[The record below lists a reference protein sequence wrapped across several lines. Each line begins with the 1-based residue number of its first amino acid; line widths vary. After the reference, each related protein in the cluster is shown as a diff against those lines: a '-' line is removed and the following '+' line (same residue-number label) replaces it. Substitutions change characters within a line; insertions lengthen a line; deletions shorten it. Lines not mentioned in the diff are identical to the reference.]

1 MFSFDLPPVQPNECK
16 WRCGKTYEARSN
28 WLLYHEQL
36 RCPLRPRK
44 RPRTD
49 DPEEARLGRPFPP
62 DEHPGPQPESSCSES
77 DPDEPQDDNATL
89 DGDHVEGIFD
99 DVPVDAIYDDQPEDI
114 PMSSLSNRRFD
125 NAAEAGIPIRLQI
138 PDPWFTLREKPFD
151 PFSGEHDY
159 KLARWFVKSKT
170 PKGQID
176 DFFNDGLHGP
186 ASRDGPMSFRSGHT
200 LWKQLEKMDGQLPS
214 YKIGAV
220 TVDGRTIPFLTRNII
235 DAAKYLIGQP
245 CYKDYLQYAPYTQ
258 VNSDGERQFN
268 EMNTGD
274 WWHDTQKKRPRQA
287 TLVPLI
293 FSSDETHLTNF
304 SGGKK
309 AWPVYMT
316 IGNLDATVRSRW
328 YWRAQVLVAL
338 LPIKPK
344 KSGIRGDGDN
354 EMSQQAKQAL
364 YTVLRGL
371 LEPFNR
377 FANPEHEGRPV
388 EMLCADGSVR
398 SCWPVLAA
406 WIADHPEHANLQGT
420 KGNVCPTCTV
430 HRTNLGELGPE
441 APLRDSEM
449 HKHMLDQHRLAESD
463 NKARASAQAE
473 TWYYEHAYEG
483 RPRDVTSRLPVTAK
497 LASAKWFM
505 AASTR
510 TDENVFWGVPFV
522 TPSLLP
528 RPDVL
533 HVMLL
538 GIFKTAM
545 NWVEDFL
552 KKHDR
557 ADKFDDLW
565 AKTPA
570 YADDRFKPPT
580 KRYREVVQWQGKEM
594 RNLARII
601 LIHFSAAL
609 ANPSPAQKSD
619 FQEAIRCVRALVQFH
634 LMTEYESHTE
644 ATIGYL
650 EHYLAEFHRHKEVF
664 RWCRADARLNTRIA
678 DLRTDY
684 KGRIAEAQRGM
695 NNTMQNK
702 IKRDM
707 LAEMETEIKG
717 LVTELAHFNFP
728 KIHLMRHFG
737 SSVKLFGNLKQY
749 STETSESAHKY
760 IVKDAYNR
768 SNKQVDIADQLMAA
782 NERMNAFH
790 IRELNLKRFA
800 ADGHYDYNDKM
811 IRLLGLHSSDQRR
824 HVNRNMKLHGEDRTL
839 DLTATHDPEFRLRD
853 DVPRRVLSNFDD
865 AEYAVYAEIPQI
877 APWTILG
884 LLEPFYRRV
893 YGIDMAKLDHAELRR
908 YVFRL
913 ATELRVPF
921 PLHQDSNHGL
931 GYVMHT
937 LSCTGRSN
945 YRKGPPRNDNCWIS
959 VKDGDPFWRGK
970 HVGNLVLCRLVA
982 MVKVW
987 RKGEDDNKVHAI
999 VRDYTLQRDYPGVN
1013 AHGLS
1018 RWLYNER
1025 TAPWVTALHVIKGG
1039 AHCMSDGSRDPNMY
1053 YANTHIDVTTW
1064 NLLQEDI

>member
-1 MFSFDLPPVQPNECK
+1 MFTYELPPVEPNECK
-16 WRCGKTYEARSN
+16 WRCGKFYRARSN
-28 WLLYHEQL
+28 WLFVHEQSK
-36 RCPLRPRK
+36 CPLRPRK
-44 RPRTD
+44 RPRGD
-49 DPEEARLGRPFPP
+49 HSEEARRQRPLSP
-62 DEHPGPQPESSCSES
+62 DEHPGPQPESSCSDSE
-77 DPDEPQDDNATL
+77 PDDPQDDHATL
-89 DGDHVEGIFD
+89 DGDPVEGIFD

-114 PMSSLSNRRFD
+114 PMCSLANRRSD
-125 NAAEAGIPIRLQI
+125 NAAEAGTPLRLQK
-138 PDPWFTLREKPFD
+138 PDPWIKLREQPFD

-176 DFFNDGLHGP
+176 DFFNDGLHGS
-186 ASRDGPMSFRSGHT
+186 ASRDGQMF
-200 LWKQLEKMDGQLPS
+200 Q
-214 YKIGAV
+214 IGSHLVEAARK
-220 TVDGRTIPFLTRNII
+220 DGRSTPVIQDRRGHGGRPHNTVPDEKHYRCC
-235 DAAKYLIGQP
+235 K
-245 CYKDYLQYAPYTQ
+245 YAPYTQ
-258 VNSDGERQFN
+258 LNSDGERQFN

-274 WWHDTQKKRPRQA
+274 WWHDTQKKLPRQA

-309 AWPVYMT
+309 AWP
-316 IGNLDATVRSRW
+316 
-328 YWRAQVLVAL
+328 VLVAL

-371 LEPFNR
+371 LEPLNR

-473 TWYYEHAYEG
+473 SWYYEHAYKG
-483 RPRDVTSRLPVTAK
+483 RPPDVTSRLPVTAK

-505 AASTR
+505 AESTR

-522 TPSLLP
+522 NPSLLP

-533 HVMLL
+533 HVILL
-538 GIFKTAM
+538 GIYKTAM
-545 NWVEDFL
+545 NWAEDFL

-580 KRYREVVQWQGKEM
+580 KRNREVVQWQGKEM

-619 FQEAIRCVRALVQFH
+619 FQEAIRCVHALVQFH

-737 SSVKLFGNLKQY
+737 SSIKLFGNLKQY

-839 DLTATHDPEFRLRD
+839 DLTAAHDPEFRLCD

-893 YGIDMAKLDHAELRR
+893 HGIDMAKLDHAELRR

-937 LSCTGRSN
+937 LRCTGRSN

-999 VRDYTLQRDYPGVN
+999 VRDYTLQKDYPGVN

>member
-16 WRCGKTYEARSN
+16 WRCGKTYEARN
-28 WLLYHEQL
+28 G
-36 RCPLRPRK
+36 
-44 RPRTD
+44 
-49 DPEEARLGRPFPP
+49 DP
-62 DEHPGPQPESSCSES
+62 
-77 DPDEPQDDNATL
+77 
-89 DGDHVEGIFD
+89 VEGIFD

-114 PMSSLSNRRFD
+114 PMSSLSNRRSD
-125 NAAEAGIPIRLQI
+125 NATEAGIPIRLQI

-159 KLARWFVKSKT
+159 KLTRWYVKSKT

-220 TVDGRTIPFLTRNII
+220 TVDGRAIPFLTRNII

-274 WWHDTQKKRPRQA
+274 WWHDTQKKLPRQA

-304 SGGKK
+304 SGGRK

-328 YWRAQVLVAL
+328 YWRAQVL
-338 LPIKPK
+338 
-344 KSGIRGDGDN
+344 
-354 EMSQQAKQAL
+354 MSQQAKQAL
-364 YTVLRGL
+364 YTVLHGL
-371 LEPFNR
+371 LEPLNR

-398 SCWPVLAA
+398 SCWPVLGA

-420 KGNVCPTCTV
+420 KGNVCHTCTV

-441 APLRDSEM
+441 APVRDSEM

-473 TWYYEHAYEG
+473 TWYYKHAYES

-634 LMTEYESHTE
+634 LMTEYESYTE

-664 RWCRADARLNTRIA
+664 RFCRADARLNTRIA

-707 LAEMETEIKG
+707 LAEMETEIQG

-737 SSVKLFGNLKQY
+737 SSIKLFGNLKQY

-760 IVKDAYNR
+760 IVNEAYNR
-768 SNKQVDIADQLMAA
+768 SNKQVDIANQLMAA

-811 IRLLGLHSSDQRR
+811 IRLLGLHRSESEASS
-824 HVNRNMKLHGEDRTL
+824 
-839 DLTATHDPEFRLRD
+839 THDPEFRLRD
-853 DVPRRVLSNFDD
+853 DFPRRVLSNFDD

-921 PLHQDSNHGL
+921 PLYQDSNHGL

-937 LSCTGRSN
+937 LRCTGRSN
-945 YRKGPPRNDNCWIS
+945 YREGPPRNDNCWIS

-999 VRDYTLQRDYPGVN
+999 VRDYTLHRDYPGVN

-1025 TAPWVTALHVIKGG
+1025 TAPWVTALRVIKGG